1 MIHLLSFDI
10 GIKNMAYCYT
20 TINNSIF
27 NIVKINKIDLNCNNK
42 DYQSIIDN
50 TIEFLDILMSDLF
63 IIDEELIILI
73 ECQMT
78 ANMRCIQTTINAY
91 FKIISKHQNMNIKTV
106 YVSPKHK
113 LKLITKYSDIIV
125 NDKHKQNKIDAI
137 YYTQYLLQN
146 NYENKEILDFINSH
160 KKKDDLSDA
169 FLMCV
174 YYYENK

>member
-10 GIKNMAYCYT
+10 GIKNMAYCYST
-20 TINNSIF
+20 VDNDF
-27 NIVKINKIDLNCNNK
+27 KIIKIDKIDLNCNNK
-42 DYQSIIDN
+42 DIQSIITN
-50 TIEFLDILMSDLF
+50 TIDFLDSIMSDMF
-63 IIDEELIILI
+63 IIDDELVVLI

-78 ANMRCIQTTINAY
+78 SIMRCIQTSINTY

-113 LKLITKYSDIIV
+113 LKIIDKYSDVIAT
-125 NDKHKQNKIDAI
+125 DKYKQNKIDAV
-137 YYTQYLLQN
+137 YFTQYLLTT
-146 NYENKEILDFINSH
+146 NYKNKDVLDYINSH

-174 YYYENK
+174 YYYENKQ

>member
-1 MIHLLSFDI
+1 
-10 GIKNMAYCYT
+10 
-20 TINNSIF
+20 
-27 NIVKINKIDLNCNNK
+27 
-42 DYQSIIDN
+42 
-50 TIEFLDILMSDLF
+50 
-63 IIDEELIILI
+63 
-73 ECQMT
+73 
-78 ANMRCIQTTINAY
+78 
-91 FKIISKHQNMNIKTV
+91 MNIKTI

-125 NDKHKQNKIDAI
+125 NDKHKQNKIDAV